1 MSATD
6 THVVCTTCPHA
17 CTLTEGQLGLC
28 HARRNV
34 GGAVTAE
41 NYGRLT
47 SIALDPVEKKPLAE
61 YHPGCTVLSVGSYG
75 CNLRCPFCQNHEIS
89 QADAG
94 DVSWRS
100 VSPAEL
106 VALAVRC
113 RMEDSRMIG
122 IAHTYNEP
130 LVGWEYVRD
139 CSILAREEGLSTV
152 LVSTGCACASV
163 IDELAPLIDAANIDL
178 KSFSPTTYR
187 SCGGDFE
194 TVCATIER
202 MAAEPTCHLEVTT
215 LIVPDM
221 NDTED
226 EMHAIA
232 EWLAGLSPDI
242 VLHVTRFFPHWKM
255 ADAHPTPTETVRRLA
270 EVALECLAHVYVG
283 NV

>member
-1 MSATD
+1 MSAD
-6 THVVCTTCPHA
+6 DARIVCATCPHA
-17 CTLTEGQLGLC
+17 CLLAEGQLGLC

-34 GGAVTAE
+34 DGAMTAE

-47 SIALDPVEKKPLAE
+47 SIAIDPVEKKPLAE

-89 QADAG
+89 QADSEG
-94 DVSWRS
+94 VSWRT

-106 VALAVRC
+106 VALAARC
-113 RMEDSRMIG
+113 RAEDPRMIG

-139 CSILAREEGLSTV
+139 CSILAHEEGLSTV
-152 LVSTGCACASV
+152 LVSNGCACAPV
-163 IDELAPLIDAANIDL
+163 IEELAPLIDAANIDL
-178 KSFSPTTYR
+178 KSFSPKTYR
-187 SCGGDFE
+187 SCGGDLE

-215 LIVPDM
+215 LIVPGM
-221 NDTED
+221 NDTEE
-226 EMHAIA
+226 EMRAIA
-232 EWLAGLSPDI
+232 RWLADLSPDI
-242 VLHVTRFFPHWKM
+242 VLHVTRFFSHWRM
-255 ADAHPTPTETVRRLA
+255 AGTRPTPVETVRRLA
-270 EVALECLAHVYVG
+270 GVARECLNRVYVG